1 MGCGKSG
8 IYSQKQFLLDEL
20 NSKNKIV
27 KTCSQIQ
34 GPQRNSIK
42 INLREQVNHRKGR
55 LYEFYE
61 IGETLGE
68 GSFGSVRKG
77 VQLST
82 NQEVAIKTIIKSY
95 VQRTDDTNAI
105 LEVEILRNLDHP
117 NILKIKEV
125 IEDMRNYHII
135 TELCTGGELFSKISL
150 QQSLSESTVSLYM
163 NQVLS
168 ALAFC
173 HERGVLHRDIKPENL
188 LFQFPDDNSP
198 IKIIDFGVSDL
209 NNNLKAMNIEQL
221 TSIFYKAPEQFSNFC
236 SDKSDVWSVGVII
249 YLMLSGY
256 LPFKGKNEQKME
268 LSIKNSLLDFNS
280 PEWENIS
287 DFGKDLLA
295 KILEKDPEKRISAK
309 DALLHPWIQNG
320 HSQYLLTRTVTDS
333 GIKNLLKFRF
343 HAKLRH
349 AVLEFIISHF
359 CNSSEISELQQ
370 AFISM
375 DLNGDGKLSP
385 EEINLVCLL
394 MNYPQ
399 KDMNNLLEQCD
410 ANMNGCIDYTEF
422 LTAATNWRKVLN
434 KNKLKASFESFDLD
448 KDGAISLLELK
459 QVLHND
465 YQVEDL
471 IWEEIF
477 QEVDTNKDG
486 LIDMSE
492 FHSAVML
499 KTSSLSPSKYHK

>member
-8 IYSQKQFLLDEL
+8 IYSQKQFLIEEL
-20 NSKNKIV
+20 NSKNKIS
-27 KTCSQIQ
+27 KTQSHIPNQ
-34 GPQRNSIK
+34 QRYSIK
-42 INLREQVNHRKGR
+42 INLREQVNHRVGR

-77 VQLST
+77 IQIST

-150 QQSLSESTVSLYM
+150 QKSLSESTVSLYM
-163 NQVLS
+163 NQILS
-168 ALAFC
+168 ALSFC
-173 HERGVLHRDIKPENL
+173 HDKGVLHRDIKPENM
-188 LFQFPDDNSP
+188 LFQFPDENSP

-209 NNNLKAMNIEQL
+209 NCNQKTLKFEQL
-221 TSIFYKAPEQFSNFC
+221 TSIFYKAPEQFSNYC
-236 SDKSDVWSVGVII
+236 CDKSDVWSVGVII

-256 LPFKGKNEQKME
+256 LPFQGKNEKKME
-268 LSIKNSLLDFNS
+268 FSIKNSVLSFDS

-287 DFGKDLLA
+287 EFAKDLLT
-295 KILEKDPEKRISAK
+295 KILEKDPEKRLSAK

-320 HSQYLLTRTVTDS
+320 HSQYLLTRTITDS

-343 HAKLRH
+343 HVKLRH

-375 DLNGDGKLSP
+375 DLNGDGKLSL
-385 EEINLVCLL
+385 EEVNIVCLL

-399 KDMNNLLEQCD
+399 KDMKQLLEQCD

-434 KNKLKASFESFDLD
+434 KNKLKAAFESFDID
-448 KDGAISLLELK
+448 KNGAISIIELK
-459 QVLHND
+459 QVLQND
-465 YQVEDL
+465 YQVDEN

-477 QEVDTNKDG
+477 LEVDTNKDG
-486 LIDMSE
+486 AIDMLE

-499 KTSSLSPSKYHK
+499 KTGSMSPSKYHK